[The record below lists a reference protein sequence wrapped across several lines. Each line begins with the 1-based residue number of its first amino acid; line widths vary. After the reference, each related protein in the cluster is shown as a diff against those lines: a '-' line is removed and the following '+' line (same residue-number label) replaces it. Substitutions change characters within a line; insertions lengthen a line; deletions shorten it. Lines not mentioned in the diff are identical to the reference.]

1 MNICVFGAASTDIE
15 QQYIDDGEKLGYKLA
30 KAGHNL
36 VFGGGDNGL
45 MGAVARGVKK
55 GGGKIISIVPKMFKG
70 DTVETLFKQYDEVY
84 YTKDMSA
91 RQAKMIE
98 LSDGFVIT
106 PGGIGTYEEFFVVLD
121 LKQLEVIRK
130 PIAVLNSHGYFHAL
144 EAMMH
149 IGFEEKFMR
158 ENALSLYK
166 CFGSHEMRALIKY
179 LETPEEDDNIPVS
192 GYKYG

>member
-15 QQYIDDGEKLGYKLA
+15 QQYIDDGEKLGLKLA
-30 KAGHNL
+30 QAGHDL
-36 VFGGGDNGL
+36 VFGGGENGL
-45 MGAVARGVKK
+45 MGAVARGFKK

-70 DTVETLFKQYDEVY
+70 DSVEVLFKEADEVI
-84 YTKDMSA
+84 YTKDMAA
-91 RQAKMIE
+91 RQEKMIE

-130 PIAVLNSHGYFHAL
+130 PIAIFNSHGYFYAL

-149 IGFEEKFMR
+149 MGFEEKFMR
-158 ENALSLYK
+158 ENCYKLYK
-166 CFGSHEMRALIKY
+166 LFQSHEIKAMIKY

-192 GYKYG
+192 EYKYG